1 MKWVFW
7 MAAGLIAYTYV
18 GYPIWL
24 RMRSHWAPRPV
35 LRGHEEIPVT
45 AVMVVRNEE
54 AVLARKLENLL
65 SLDYPQERFDV
76 VVLSDGSTDSTPA
89 ILADFEKSRRVRA
102 LIKQKPQGK
111 AAGLNDAMQLA
122 AGEVVLFTDVRQQIE
137 HGAVLHDVFVL
148 AGRQRLLEGVEAVV
162 DVSLRV
168 DGGVVRSIM

>member
-65 SLDYPQERFDV
+65 SLEYPQERLDV
-76 VVLSDGSTDSTPA
+76 VVLSDGPTDRTTA
-89 ILADFEKSRRVRA
+89 IPPDVHKSRR
-102 LIKQKPQGK
+102 LP
-111 AAGLNDAMQLA
+111 
-122 AGEVVLFTDVRQQIE
+122 
-137 HGAVLHDVFVL
+137 
-148 AGRQRLLEGVEAVV
+148 
-162 DVSLRV
+162 
-168 DGGVVRSIM
+168 